1 MAVFVS
7 LRNLKR
13 IQEKCKKPQHNKL
26 YFEVE
31 IFFEIRILGRVS
43 NSETQQLDRLQ
54 NQNFF
59 GHGLYRLCSITFPWE
74 Q

>member
-31 IFFEIRILGRVS
+31 IFFEITILGCIS
-43 NSETQQLDRLQ
+43 NTCYTTAGQTAKSEFIWTW
-54 NQNFF
+54 
-59 GHGLYRLCSITFPWE
+59 IV
-74 Q
+74 